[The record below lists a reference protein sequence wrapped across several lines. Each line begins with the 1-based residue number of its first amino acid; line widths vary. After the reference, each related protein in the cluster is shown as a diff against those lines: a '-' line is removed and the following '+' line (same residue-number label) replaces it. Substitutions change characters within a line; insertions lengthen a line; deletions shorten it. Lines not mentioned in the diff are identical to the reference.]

1 LLTEIMAGGKTSP
14 AQAIPAEKVFDLVGR
29 ERELIRRVLKECGW
43 NQSRAAIQLSI
54 TRNTLRY
61 RMKKYGIRKQP

>member
-14 AQAIPAEKVFDLVGR
+14 AQNISAGKVFDLAGR

-43 NQSRAAIQLSI
+43 NQSQAAVRLSI

-61 RMKKYGIRKQP
+61 RMKKYGIKKL